1 LSSKS
6 LILAILAIV
15 ALLAPASAA
24 VTDARSGVD
33 LQRIAREAGDF
44 GPRSF
49 ARLSDQ
55 LSSAELALTK
65 RFEPGKH
72 ADLWG
77 RPPAWPAL
85 RLDQPPALPL
95 KTLSQAEAA
104 RINAVMPAE
113 LAALTPAPAF
123 ILTGR
128 PAEQARAQ
136 LCLAQAIYYEAALE
150 PPEGQAAVAQTVLNR
165 VRHPD
170 FPKTVCGVVYQ
181 GASQP
186 GCQFSFACDGS
197 RDRAPIEPYW
207 GRARQV
213 AAAALGGKVEKGVG
227 TATYYHA
234 DYVFPV
240 WSPQLVK
247 IGRFGSQIFYRY
259 PGPQGGAGALTGR
272 YGGGELAVSMAG
284 PPRAL
289 LQAKSGAGG
298 PPPTGVIM
306 TGATTGPDGRQRIRG
321 ELVFGRRIPTKA
333 EIAAINAQI
342 AAMDAAAAK
351 ARSSDHAADARPSQP
366 RAPHA
371 RAAAGEL
378 TQRSAPAE
386 ARSWPSR

>member
-1 LSSKS
+1 MSSRS
-6 LILAILAIV
+6 LLLAILAVV

-24 VTDARSGVD
+24 VMVAPPDGVVAARIV
-33 LQRIAREAGDF
+33 REAGDF
-44 GPRSF
+44 GPRGF

-55 LSSAELALTK
+55 LSAAELALTQ
-65 RFEPGKH
+65 RLEPGQH

-77 RPPAWPAL
+77 RPAAWPAL
-85 RLDQPPALPL
+85 RLDQPPVPPWTA
-95 KTLSQAEAA
+95 LSQAEAA

-113 LAALTPAPAF
+113 LALAPAPAF
-123 ILTGR
+123 VLTGR
-128 PAEQARAQ
+128 PAERARAE

-197 RDRAPIEPYW
+197 RDRAPIEPFW
-207 GRARQV
+207 SRAKQV
-213 AAAALGGKVEKGVG
+213 AAAALGGQVAIAVG
-227 TATYYHA
+227 SATYYHA
-234 DYVFPV
+234 DYVFPP

-259 PGPQGGAGALTGR
+259 PGPQGGAEALTGR
-272 YGGGELAVSMAG
+272 YAGDELKVSMAG

-289 LQAKSGAGG
+289 IAAKAGATGG
-298 PPPTGVIM
+298 PAPSGVIL
-306 TGATTGPDGRQRIRG
+306 TGTTTGPDGRQRVHG

-351 ARSSDHAADARPSQP
+351 AHASNQVALPTIASPP
-366 RAPHA
+366 TLTAP
-371 RAAAGEL
+371 
-378 TQRSAPAE
+378 PA
-386 ARSWPSR
+386 S

>member
-1 LSSKS
+1 
-6 LILAILAIV
+6 LAILAIV

-24 VTDARSGVD
+24 VIVAPDGPVAARIV
-33 LQRIAREAGDF
+33 REAGDF
-44 GPRSF
+44 GPRGI

-55 LSSAELALTK
+55 LSQAELALT
-65 RFEPGKH
+65 RRLEPGRH

-77 RPPAWPAL
+77 RPAAWPAL
-85 RLDQPPALPL
+85 RLDQPPAFLL

-104 RINAVMPAE
+104 RINAVMPLE
-113 LAALTPAPAF
+113 LVAAAPAPAF
-123 ILTGR
+123 VLSGR
-128 PAEQARAQ
+128 PAERARAE

-150 PPEGQAAVAQTVLNR
+150 PPDGQAAVAQTILNR

-207 GRARQV
+207 SRAKQL
-213 AAAALGGKVEKGVG
+213 AAAALGGQVAKAVG
-227 TATYYHA
+227 SATYYHA

-259 PGPQGGAGALTGR
+259 PGPQGGAAALTGR
-272 YGGGELAVSMAG
+272 YAGAELAVSMAG

-289 LQAKSGAGG
+289 LQAKSGASG
-298 PPPTGVIM
+298 PPPTGVIL
-306 TGATTGPDGRQRIRG
+306 TGTTVGADGRQRLAGQII
-321 ELVFGRRIPTKA
+321 FGRRVPTKA
-333 EIAAINAQI
+333 EIAAINAEI
-342 AAMDAAAAK
+342 AAQAA
-351 ARSSDHAADARPSQP
+351 QP
-366 RAPHA
+366 P
-371 RAAAGEL
+371 
-378 TQRSAPAE
+378 SAPTTHIALPTI
-386 ARSWPSR
+386 ASPPTLAPPPSS